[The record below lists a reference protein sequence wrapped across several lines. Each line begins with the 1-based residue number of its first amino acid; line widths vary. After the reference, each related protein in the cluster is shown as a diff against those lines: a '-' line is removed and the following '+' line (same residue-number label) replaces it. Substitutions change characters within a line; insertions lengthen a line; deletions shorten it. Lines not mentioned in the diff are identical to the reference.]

1 MCHANRMILSFLA
14 AIVAMTMLAA
24 QAYAQ
29 DNPYRI
35 EEGWA
40 KLPEGRKWGATIGVD
55 IDRDGNIWGVR
66 EVRGEYL

>member
-1 MCHANRMILSFLA
+1 MCHSNRMILSLVA

-40 KLPEGRKWGATIGVD
+40 KLLKVGSGGRPSGSI
-55 IDRDGNIWGVR
+55 
-66 EVRGEYL
+66 

>member
-1 MCHANRMILSFLA
+1 MCHANRVILSLVT

-40 KLPEGRKWGATIGVD
+40 KLPEGRKWGRPSGSI
-55 IDRDGNIWGVR
+55 
-66 EVRGEYL
+66 

>member
-1 MCHANRMILSFLA
+1 MILSFLA